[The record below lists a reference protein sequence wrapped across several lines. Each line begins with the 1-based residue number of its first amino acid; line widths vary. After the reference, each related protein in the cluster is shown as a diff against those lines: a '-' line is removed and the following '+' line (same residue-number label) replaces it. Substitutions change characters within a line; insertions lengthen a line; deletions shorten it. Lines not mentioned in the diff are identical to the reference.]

1 MDMAMINKVLST
13 VRGFGSNIY
22 YFVKRN
28 FIIYNDRSR
37 FRIFIFR
44 KKLLSIGKNNNL
56 YTKIFCKNRNYVLN
70 ERNISIKIDGCKKIL
85 FVVEGLS
92 LNGGMENRMFQYAT
106 RLKQEGLVTIFLTE
120 YNNYTPIVEKF
131 INFHLH
137 FYDANFQECLSS
149 LVKSQQIDIVE
160 FHFGGM
166 KYFKN
171 IDIVSLKKICR
182 IGVTIHNYLNLPLE
196 KFSHFDYKI
205 TSYDTNLKFIPNG
218 VFTQKRQWKYLSQKE
233 ALLISRF
240 SKEKLPTIES
250 FVDFCAEN
258 KINPYLAGPLSDSES
273 RIIKENLVL
282 KYNLN
287 KSHFL
292 GNINTIPF
300 LRGNLHKYLFV
311 GGVGQ
316 VVIEALSMG
325 IPALVCSHAGVHYSS
340 FVNKNN
346 FDKLHKNNFVI
357 NRIAGKINIFQE
369 LPDENYEYLP
379 EYLLEKI
386 SFENSFSIY
395 KEKIKI

>member
-1 MDMAMINKVLST
+1 M
-13 VRGFGSNIY
+13 
-22 YFVKRN
+22 
-28 FIIYNDRSR
+28 
-37 FRIFIFR
+37 
-44 KKLLSIGKNNNL
+44 
-56 YTKIFCKNRNYVLN
+56 
-70 ERNISIKIDGCKKIL
+70 
-85 FVVEGLS
+85 
-92 LNGGMENRMFQYAT
+92 
-106 RLKQEGLVTIFLTE
+106 
-120 YNNYTPIVEKF
+120 
-131 INFHLH
+131 
-137 FYDANFQECLSS
+137 
-149 LVKSQQIDIVE
+149 
-160 FHFGGM
+160 
-166 KYFKN
+166 
-171 IDIVSLKKICR
+171 SLKKICR

-369 LPDENYEYLP
+369 LPDENHEYLP

>member
-1 MDMAMINKVLST
+1 M
-13 VRGFGSNIY
+13 FC
-22 YFVKRN
+22 
-28 FIIYNDRSR
+28 
-37 FRIFIFR
+37 
-44 KKLLSIGKNNNL
+44 LLIG
-56 YTKIFCKNRNYVLN
+56 
-70 ERNISIKIDGCKKIL
+70 
-85 FVVEGLS
+85 
-92 LNGGMENRMFQYAT
+92 
-106 RLKQEGLVTIFLTE
+106 
-120 YNNYTPIVEKF
+120 
-131 INFHLH
+131 
-137 FYDANFQECLSS
+137 
-149 LVKSQQIDIVE
+149 
-160 FHFGGM
+160 